1 MIAKYALPAA
11 LIGGLAVGWTAHSWY
26 ADSVT
31 LAAQNAADAVAQA
44 AEKRESK
51 IAKSVED
58 KLAALRAN
66 ERTRVVE
73 VPEII
78 KQPELVR
85 VCLSEDAVNSIN
97 AAVRGLHDSRDDAA
111 E

>member
-1 MIAKYALPAA
+1 MIAKYITPVALAA
-11 LIGGLAVGWTAHSWY
+11 GLAIGWTAHTWY

-31 LAAQNAADAVAQA
+31 LAAKNAADAVAQA
-44 AEKRESK
+44 AESRESR
-51 IAKSVED
+51 IAKSVEG
-58 KLAALRAN
+58 KLAELRAN

-97 AAVRGLHDSRDDAA
+97 AAVGGLHDSRDDAA